1 MNLRASFVKLFFL
14 SCSIQDILKCY
25 IKYPLDKI
33 GILAVKLFQI
43 NLINGLNNSGQH
55 FFQKIIPYGIA
66 LKRFSFLCTLHLVR
80 IFLKVHLPK

>member
-14 SCSIQDILKCY
+14 SCAIQDILKCY

-43 NLINGLNNSGQH
+43 NLINGLNNSEHH
-55 FFQKIIPYGIA
+55 FFQKINPYGIA
-66 LKRFSFLCTLHLVR
+66 LKRFSYLCTTSCKN
-80 IFLKVHLPK
+80 IFKSTLT